1 MVEEAAANA
10 EADAARK
17 ASVEARNNA
26 NSMIHD
32 TKKNLDEF
40 KEQIEDEAGD
50 ELRKKI
56 ADFEEYMSTEEAD
69 SDEIR
74 ERAGELQKNSLK
86 VFEQAYKKKAE
97 ENSESS
103 DGDSKAEEADFE
115 DVKKEDK

>member
-56 ADFEEYMSTEEAD
+56 ADFEEFMSTEEAD

-74 ERAGELQKNSLK
+74 ERAGGRRNRSR
-86 VFEQAYKKKAE
+86 
-97 ENSESS
+97 SS
-103 DGDSKAEEADFE
+103 SRPTRRRPRRTAATATTRRAA
-115 DVKKEDK
+115 

>member
-1 MVEEAAANA
+1 
-10 EADAARK
+10 
-17 ASVEARNNA
+17 
-26 NSMIHD
+26 MIHD

-40 KEQIEDEAGD
+40 KEQSEDEAGD

-74 ERAGELQKNSLK
+74 ERAGELQKDSLK

-97 ENSESS
+97 ENS
-103 DGDSKAEEADFE
+103 GDSDDEAGSEEKAEEADFE
-115 DVKKEDK
+115 DVKKAEENSGD